1 MNLKL
6 LFKTVFF
13 LALLL
18 LLVLMGMNNKAT
30 VALELPPLLPKAL
43 KLQSAIMYFA
53 FFGVGV
59 LTGTM
64 LTAGGAKG
72 GGSARNKVEK

>member
-1 MNLKL
+1 MNVKL
-6 LFKTVFF
+6 LVKTVFF

-18 LLVLMGMNNKAT
+18 LLVLMGMNNKDT

-59 LTGTM
+59 LTGT
-64 LTAGGAKG
+64 LLNAGGARG
-72 GGSARNKVEK
+72 GATKNKVEK